1 MLKKNMIRI
10 VVICVAMIMIL
21 SCFGCSMVSVN
32 EEKRNSQV
40 VATANGTDITYSQY
54 KTKFDQTLY
63 SDYGYSADQFEA
75 LDNEQKSKI
84 REGILKELVD
94 RELEYQKAIE
104 EGYALTDEQTEEL
117 RKQFKDE
124 VDNLG
129 PNYRSVLEM
138 GGKYTDAEMDKM
150 VEEYVTKQLGT
161 DFDWDKSFEEVC
173 KSEVVGNYEADLKSK
188 VEVTEDE
195 IKDYYD
201 LNVEN
206 QKNML
211 KPSEDGQQSSYGLL
225 EAFGSEVYVYPDDV
239 RRIQHLLIGFDDETR
254 NRILAYRGTDD
265 AEADKL
271 RDEAL
276 AEVKDKA
283 DEAYAKV
290 KAEKDM
296 TAEKFAELMDEYGT
310 DQSAVYGD
318 NRLEGYIVHSYSST
332 NDFPQ
337 EFLDKALAM
346 TEVGEVSDMFVSDY
360 GYEILRLASFPDP
373 VRPLDEMRDTIEDA
387 LRTQK
392 ENQVLTEKRTE
403 LEEAANID
411 YHYDRLAD

>member
-10 VVICVAMIMIL
+10 VVICVALIMIL
-21 SCFGCSMVSVN
+21 SCFGCSMVTVN

-54 KTKFDQTLY
+54 KMKFDQTLY
-63 SDYGYSADQFEA
+63 SNYGYTEDQFNA
-75 LDNEQKSKI
+75 LDEDQKKNI

-104 EGYALTDEQTEEL
+104 EGYSLTDEQTEEL

-138 GGKYTDAEMDKM
+138 GGKYSEAEMDKM
-150 VEEYVTKQLGT
+150 VEEYVTMQLGT

-188 VEVTEDE
+188 IEVTEDE

-201 LNVEN
+201 LNVSN
-206 QKNML
+206 QQNML
-211 KPSEDGQQSSYGLL
+211 NPKEGEQSSYALL
-225 EAFGSEVYVYPDDV
+225 ETFGSDIYVYPDDV
-239 RRIQHLLIGFDDETR
+239 RRVQHLLIGFDEDTR
-254 NRILAYRGTDD
+254 NKILAYRGTDD

-271 RDEAL
+271 RKEAL
-276 AEVKDKA
+276 AGVKGKA
-283 DEAYAKV
+283 DEVYAKIT
-290 KAEKDM
+290 AEKDM
-296 TAEKFAELMDEYGT
+296 DAEKFAELMDEYGT

-337 EFLDKALAM
+337 EFIDKALSM
-346 TEVGEVSDMFVSDY
+346 TEEGQISDMFESDY
-360 GYEILRLASFPDP
+360 GYEILRLVSFPDP
-373 VRPLDEMRDTIEDA
+373 VRPLDDMHDTIKDA
-387 LRTQK
+387 ITKQK
-392 ENQVLTEKRTE
+392 ESQVLTEKRTE
-403 LEEAANID
+403 LEEAADIT